1 MRTSIAYLLL
11 FTAGAAFAPV
21 AACNSG
27 STDPESPS
35 NSLSEGDS
43 APDFQATGD
52 DGRLWKSADHVGRK
66 YVVVFFYPAAFTSGC
81 TKQACHFRDHLSEL
95 QQAGV
100 EVVGISGDHSDGLR
114 LFQKQYSLNF
124 PLLSDENGQIARAF
138 GVPVRDGDTITR
150 SIDGVEHS
158 LVRGVTASRWT
169 FVIAPDGRVIAK
181 NTAVDPEKD
190 ATNVLEIIRRSAASS
205 Q

>member
-1 MRTSIAYLLL
+1 MRTSIAHLLL
-11 FTAGAAFAPV
+11 LTTCAAGASFWARDSI
-21 AACNSG
+21 AA
-27 STDPESPS
+27 DPESRS
-35 NSLSEGDS
+35 NGLREGDT
-43 APDFQATGD
+43 APDFQAPGNN
-52 DGRLWKSADHVGRK
+52 GRLWKSTEHVGRK

-81 TKQACHFRDHLSEL
+81 TKQACLFRDHLSEL

-100 EVVGISGDHSDGLR
+100 EVVGISGDRSDGLR
-114 LFQKQYSLNF
+114 LFQKQHSLNF

-138 GVPVRDGDTITR
+138 GVPLRDGDTITR
-150 SIDGVEHS
+150 SIDGVEHC

-169 FVIAPDGRVIAK
+169 FVIAPNGRVIAK
-181 NTAVDPEKD
+181 NTAVDPERD

>member
-11 FTAGAAFAPV
+11 LTLLTTTQAAVTHGPDPA
-21 AACNSG
+21 NS
-27 STDPESPS
+27 P
-35 NSLSEGDS
+35 NSLREGES
-43 APDFQATGD
+43 APRFEAPGHNGQ
-52 DGRLWKSADHVGRK
+52 LWKSEDHVGRK

-81 TKQACHFRDHLSEL
+81 TRQACLFRDHLSQL

-100 EVVGISGDHSDGLR
+100 EVVGISGDRSDGLR
-114 LFQKQYSLNF
+114 LFQKHHSINF
-124 PLLSDENGQIARAF
+124 PLLSDENGQIAKAF
-138 GVPVRDGDTITR
+138 GVPVRDGDTIIR

-169 FVIAPDGRVIAK
+169 FVIAPNGRVIAK

-190 ATNVLEIIRRSAASS
+190 ATNVLEIIRRSAAST

>member
-1 MRTSIAYLLL
+1 MRTSIAHLLL
-11 FTAGAAFAPV
+11 LTAC
-21 AACNSG
+21 AACTSFTV
-27 STDPESPS
+27 SRATAADPESRS
-35 NSLSEGDS
+35 NSLREGDS
-43 APDFQATGD
+43 APHFQAPGE

-81 TKQACHFRDHLSEL
+81 TKQACLFRDHLSEL

-100 EVVGISGDHSDGLR
+100 EVVGISGDRSDGLR
-114 LFQKQYSLNF
+114 LFQKQHSLNF

-181 NTAVDPEKD
+181 NTVVDPEKD

>member
-27 STDPESPS
+27 TTDPESPS
-35 NSLSEGDS
+35 NSLSEGDT

-100 EVVGISGDHSDGLR
+100 EVVGISGDRSDGLR
-114 LFQKQYSLNF
+114 LFQKQQSLNF

>member
-27 STDPESPS
+27 TTDPESPS

-66 YVVVFFYPAAFTSGC
+66 YVVVFFYPAAFTICC

-100 EVVGISGDHSDGLR
+100 EVVGISGDRSDGLR
-114 LFQKQYSLNF
+114 LFQKQHSLNF

>member
-1 MRTSIAYLLL
+1 MRTSIAHLLL
-11 FTAGAAFAPV
+11 LTTCAAFTPL
-21 AACNSG
+21 AACNSIAA
-27 STDPESPS
+27 DPESHS
-35 NSLSEGDS
+35 NSLREGDS
-43 APDFQATGD
+43 APHFQATGD
-52 DGRLWKSADHVGRK
+52 NGRLWKSADHVGRK

-81 TKQACHFRDHLSEL
+81 TKQACLFRDHLSEL

-100 EVVGISGDHSDGLR
+100 EVVGISGDRSDGLR
-114 LFQKQYSLNF
+114 LFQKHHSLNF